1 MVNPRAGGNPGVGR
15 ADHGGQAPRAELF
28 GGWYH
33 EPTRDVI
40 LVRERGSGQSIGSL
54 VAFTSA
60 FARRVKASD
69 TLRGQ
74 ARFPGTG
81 MIAMRIAFP
90 GATRA
95 ALVAIA
101 VLAAG
106 AVACSGGD
114 EEADTQPVAPA
125 SAPTAVAADTPT
137 AAVDDAASGSD
148 GEHQLAQQFDLTIE
162 MTSTEFNERKRI
174 PKKYGCEQEDVSP
187 PITWKDVPAG
197 TVSLA
202 LLVDSDQFPGPR
214 SVHWVLWGIPPDA
227 RELPEAVANGPEA
240 PTIGPMARQ
249 GTNDDQKTGWS
260 GPCPEPVIFRTTS
273 EGHPQGDTL
282 VKRYS
287 FSLFALDTNIDL
299 GPEAGKADL
308 LRAIDGHILAGGQLI
323 GEQVGKVIRQR

>member
-1 MVNPRAGGNPGVGR
+1 M
-15 ADHGGQAPRAELF
+15 
-28 GGWYH
+28 
-33 EPTRDVI
+33 RD
-40 LVRERGSGQSIGSL
+40 
-54 VAFTSA
+54 
-60 FARRVKASD
+60 
-69 TLRGQ
+69 
-74 ARFPGTG
+74 
-81 MIAMRIAFP
+81 MRIVFP
-90 GATRA
+90 RV

-101 VLAAG
+101 VLAGG
-106 AVACSGGD
+106 AIACAGGD
-114 EEADTQPVAPA
+114 EEVDPQPAAPA
-125 SAPTAVAADTPT
+125 TAPTAAAADTP
-137 AAVDDAASGSD
+137 AAAEDDDASGP
-148 GEHQLAQQFDLTIE
+148 GEDYQLAQQFDLSIE
-162 MTSTEFNERKRI
+162 LTSTEFNERKRI

-187 PITWKDVPAG
+187 PIAWTDVPEG

-287 FSLFALDTNIDL
+287 FSLFALDTDIDL
-299 GPEAGKADL
+299 GPEAKKEDL
-308 LRAIDGHILAGGQLI
+308 LHAIDGHILAGGQLI